1 MELNR
6 ETGRIENWGRSRA
19 NDCRGGEEHDG
30 GGLGELEDRRTG
42 TDRQELPCFAH
53 HQIERTRLFHLWSAG
68 VGFFFSGSEVAEHC
82 LLVLN

>member
-1 MELNR
+1 M
-6 ETGRIENWGRSRA
+6 IA
-19 NDCRGGEEHDG
+19 GEEKSMM

-42 TDRQELPCFAH
+42 TDRQELPCFA

-68 VGFFFSGSEVAEHC
+68 VGFFFSGSEVAEHR